1 MLRHAAK
8 SFGAVQALVDGSIE
22 LYPGEAHALVGEN
35 GAGKSTLV
43 KILAGVYQPD
53 AGSLLADGLQITLNG
68 PAAALAAGIAVIYQE
83 PALFPDLSVA
93 ENMFIGRQP
102 LGSGRRIDRRAMRT
116 EAAAI
121 FARLGVA
128 LDPARIA
135 RGLSI
140 ADQQVVEIGKA
151 ISLEARVI
159 VMDEPT
165 AALSAAEV
173 DRLFDVVRALR
184 AAGTAVLFISHRLE
198 EVFALCQRVTVM
210 RDGRQ
215 VLSRELEGLVAG
227 DLVRAMV
234 GRELAER
241 PPGEQV
247 APGEPLLTVD
257 RLTREGVFTDISF
270 TVRAGEIV
278 ALAGLVG
285 SGRSEVARA
294 IFGIDRYDAGAV
306 TLRGQR
312 LRRGSPTGA
321 MAAGVGFVP
330 EDRRQQGLVMDM
342 SVQQNVA
349 LASLGR
355 LRHGGLIRA
364 SAERAMAADWA
375 SRLKIKY
382 GRLKDPVSMLSGGNQ
397 QKVVLAKWLGRKPAV
412 LIVDEP
418 TRGIDVATKAE
429 VHHLLVQLAR
439 DGVGV
444 LMISSELPEVLRISD
459 RILVMREGRL
469 MTELAHA
476 QASEEEILAAAT
488 GQPTAGVPTPGQD
501 KQGGRGTVSTALVSQ
516 SERPPAPA
524 GTGARKLTE
533 RAFRIRESGIVVVLV
548 VFVAVTASVQPRFLN
563 ITNIQFIL
571 VNTTVF
577 ALLALGETMVVIS
590 RNYDLSVGSVLGLSA
605 YLSAS
610 LFGGHPGFPIPL
622 AFLAGLG
629 IGLGCGMLNGIMV
642 AAGRVPSLVVTL
654 ATLYIFRGIDIL
666 IVGGKE
672 VVANSLPS
680 AFLEIPKATVLGI
693 PAVAIAIAVV
703 IAIGAYYLRSF
714 RSGRELYAM
723 GSNPEAARLAGIG
736 VGRRVFV
743 AFTVSGAIAGVA
755 GVLWAAQYGTID
767 STAGTGYELQVIS
780 AVVVGGVA
788 IFGGSGS
795 AVGAALGALLLNTIS
810 SALYV
815 LGISPFWNQAI
826 FGFLLLLAITLDRFI
841 SLRLTAALRVR
852 GARHE

>member
-1 MLRHAAK
+1 MAGGAPAGETSTAEGAGAGPVLVLQHAAK
-8 SFGAVQALVDGSIE
+8 SFAAVQALIDGSIE

-53 AGSLLADGLQITLNG
+53 AGSLLVDGREVSLHN

-83 PALFPDLSVA
+83 PALFPDLTVA

-102 LGSGRRIDRRAMRT
+102 LSSGRRIDRRAMRA

-121 FARLGVA
+121 FARLGVQ

-151 ISLEARVI
+151 ISLQARVI

-173 DRLFDVVRALR
+173 DRLFDVARTLR
-184 AAGTAVLFISHRLE
+184 ASGAAILFISHRLE
-198 EVFALCQRVTVM
+198 EVFTLCQRVTVM
-210 RDGRQ
+210 RDGKQ
-215 VLSRELEGLVAG
+215 VLSQELAGLTAA

-241 PPGEQV
+241 PAEEQGT
-247 APGEPLLTVD
+247 AGEPLLSVE

-294 IFGIDRYDAGAV
+294 IFGIDKYDAGSVAV
-306 TLRGQR
+306 RGHK

-321 MAAGVGFVP
+321 MAVGVGFVP

-349 LASLGR
+349 LASLAR
-355 LRHGGLIRA
+355 LSRAGLIRS
-364 SAERAMAADWA
+364 SAERGLAADWA
-375 SRLKIKY
+375 ARLQIKY
-382 GRLKDPVSMLSGGNQ
+382 GRLKDPVSLLSGGNQ

-418 TRGIDVATKAE
+418 TRGIDIATKAE

-476 QASEEEILAAAT
+476 EASEEQIISAAT
-488 GQPTAGVPTPGQD
+488 GQAAPG
-501 KQGGRGTVSTALVSQ
+501 SSQ
-516 SERPPAPA
+516 EQPA
-524 GTGARKLTE
+524 G
-533 RAFRIRESGIVVVLV
+533 
-548 VFVAVTASVQPRFLN
+548 
-563 ITNIQFIL
+563 
-571 VNTTVF
+571 
-577 ALLALGETMVVIS
+577 
-590 RNYDLSVGSVLGLSA
+590 
-605 YLSAS
+605 
-610 LFGGHPGFPIPL
+610 
-622 AFLAGLG
+622 
-629 IGLGCGMLNGIMV
+629 
-642 AAGRVPSLVVTL
+642 
-654 ATLYIFRGIDIL
+654 
-666 IVGGKE
+666 
-672 VVANSLPS
+672 
-680 AFLEIPKATVLGI
+680 
-693 PAVAIAIAVV
+693 
-703 IAIGAYYLRSF
+703 
-714 RSGRELYAM
+714 
-723 GSNPEAARLAGIG
+723 PEA
-736 VGRRVFV
+736 
-743 AFTVSGAIAGVA
+743 
-755 GVLWAAQYGTID
+755 
-767 STAGTGYELQVIS
+767 
-780 AVVVGGVA
+780 
-788 IFGGSGS
+788 
-795 AVGAALGALLLNTIS
+795 
-810 SALYV
+810 
-815 LGISPFWNQAI
+815 P
-826 FGFLLLLAITLDRFI
+826 
-841 SLRLTAALRVR
+841 
-852 GARHE
+852 